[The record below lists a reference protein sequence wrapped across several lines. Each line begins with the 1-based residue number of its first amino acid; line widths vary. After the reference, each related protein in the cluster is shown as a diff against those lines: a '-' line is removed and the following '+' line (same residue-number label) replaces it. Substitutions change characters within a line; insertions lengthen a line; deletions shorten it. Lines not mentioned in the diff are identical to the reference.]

1 MRKNSA
7 KVVRET
13 IMTSPPVE
21 SEAMS
26 LLSSAAFQLAA
37 LASELTSDRHLLTEF
52 LSLQVSH
59 RTRETYAKSI
69 DDFFNC
75 LLGQKATTELVGQ
88 FLLFSQPQAVA
99 LARRYCSLLV
109 AQGLAPAT
117 INLRLSAL
125 KSLVN
130 YARSLEACQFSLADV
145 KSVAVEIYRDTS
157 GVDPS
162 AMRAILDTCDR
173 ETTKGIRDYA
183 LLRLLWD
190 NALRRGEIAATNV
203 GDFVGGASVKEN
215 LVGRKLWIKGKG
227 KIQKAAINLN
237 PVTVAAIGAM
247 LATRGAVNSS
257 DPLFVSLDYRSGG
270 HRLTGKSIYEVV
282 NLRSKQAGIS
292 KQMSPH
298 RVRHSAITAYL
309 DASGGDVRSA
319 QGLSRHKN
327 LNTLTRYDDNRHQYQ
342 GKATDVLADL
352 V

>member
-37 LASELTSDRHLLTEF
+37 LASELTSDRNLLTEF

-99 LARRYCSLLV
+99 LVRRYCSLLV

-203 GDFVGGASVKEN
+203 GDFDAAGK
-215 LVGRKLWIKGKG
+215 KLWIKGKG

>member
-1 MRKNSA
+1 
-7 KVVRET
+7 
-13 IMTSPPVE
+13 MTSPLVE

-26 LLSSAAFQLAA
+26 LLSAAAFQLAA
-37 LASELTSDRHLLTEF
+37 LASELTSDRNLLTEF
-52 LSLQVSH
+52 LSLQVST
-59 RTRETYAKSI
+59 RTRQTYAKSI

-75 LLGQKATTELVGQ
+75 LLGQKASPELVGQ

-99 LARRYCSLLV
+99 LVRRYCSLLV
-109 AQGLAPAT
+109 AIGLAPST
-117 INLRLSAL
+117 INLRLSAI

-130 YARSLEACQFSLADV
+130 YARSLEACKFTLADV

-190 NALRRGEIAATNV
+190 NALRRGEICGTNV
-203 GDFVGGASVKEN
+203 GDFDVAGK
-215 LVGRKLWIKGKG
+215 KLWIKGKG
-227 KIQKAAINLN
+227 KIQKATINLN
-237 PVTVAAIGAM
+237 PVTVGAIGVM

-257 DPLFVSLDYRSGG
+257 DPLFISLDYRSGG

-292 KQMSPH
+292 KVMSPH

-309 DASGGDVRSA
+309 DASGGDVRAA